1 MKDDFNH
8 YLKGVGI
15 TELFL
20 ERTKNLIELLSSL
33 INEEI
38 MDIFISEY
46 IDGEGKRNYDDILF
60 FTKSRIIEARHFLT
74 KDDYFFNCILTC
86 PVSGFVIIPTEYDF
100 VKATDKSKLNVN
112 VYFRTEL
119 IINMKASRENCDYLK
134 EILKK
139 YFLPTDGGSYCT
151 VK

>member
-8 YLKGVGI
+8 YLKGIGI
-15 TELFL
+15 TELFF
-20 ERTKNLIELLSSL
+20 ERSKKLFELFSSL
-33 INEEI
+33 IEEDI
-38 MDIFISEY
+38 MDIFVSEY
-46 IDGEGKRNYDDILF
+46 IDGEGKRNYEEILF
-60 FTKSRIIEARHFLT
+60 FTKSRIIEARQFLT
-74 KDDYFFNCILTC
+74 KDDYFFNCTLNC
-86 PVSGFVIIPTEYDF
+86 PVSGFVILPTEYDF

-112 VYFRTEL
+112 VYLRTEL

-139 YFLPTDGGSYCT
+139 YFFPADGSSYCT